1 MTQQNINPEGN
12 PDGKGLVPVMD
23 ALNALQPWSVT
34 RKAPDTIL
42 RDFCLSTLVL
52 SARFDFRVVPNNI
65 YYLYRAPDGW
75 RLSLIS
81 PSEWGVRLPGPF
93 IAEATL
99 APDMT
104 WDMQLCPEIGNDP
117 ELVDELSQHLQ
128 GFLERIAEAGTL
140 EDALPT
146 YEAGLP
152 YQQRMM
158 ATALSSS
165 LQTSLLLSGLAGQS
179 GQLWLQ
185 QDGLRRLLSLAPTND
200 ED

>member
-1 MTQQNINPEGN
+1 MTQQSINPEGN

-23 ALNALQPWSVT
+23 ALNALRPWSAS
-34 RKAPDTIL
+34 RKAPETIL

-52 SARFDFRVVPNNI
+52 SARFDFRVVPNKT

-81 PSEWGVRLPGPF
+81 PIEWGVRRPGPF

-99 APDMT
+99 ATDMT
-104 WDMQLCPEIGNDP
+104 WDMQLCPEIANDP
-117 ELVDELSQHLQ
+117 ELVDDLSLHLQ
-128 GFLERIAEAGTL
+128 RFLERIAEAGTL
-140 EDALPT
+140 EEALPT

-185 QDGLRRLLSLAPTND
+185 QDGLRRLLSLAPTNGS
-200 ED
+200 

>member
-117 ELVDELSQHLQ
+117 ELVDELSRHLQ

>member
-1 MTQQNINPEGN
+1 MTQQDINPEGN

-23 ALNALQPWSVT
+23 ALNALRPWSAT
-34 RKAPDTIL
+34 PKAPETIL

-52 SARFDFRVVPNNI
+52 SARFDFRVVPNKT
-65 YYLYRAPDGW
+65 YYLYRASDGW

-81 PSEWGVRLPGPF
+81 PSEWGTRCPGPF

-99 APDMT
+99 ATDMT
-104 WDMQLCPEIGNDP
+104 WDMQLSSELGNEP
-117 ELVDELSQHLQ
+117 MLIDELSQHLQ
-128 GFLERIAEAGTL
+128 GFLARLSGAGTL
-140 EDALPT
+140 EESLPT

-165 LQTSLLLSGLAGQS
+165 LQTSLMLSGLAGQS
-179 GQLWLQ
+179 GRLWLQ
-185 QDGLRRLLSLAPTND
+185 QDGLRRLLSLVSD
-200 ED
+200 D